1 MFFDNISQISEIASR
16 TGTSIFVLPNTLTI
30 TIKNAIILEPQE
42 KSVITID
49 QIRGVLAR
57 LNVKQSKDQYIII
70 RPADKMNEEAAN
82 AFLKNLEEPGS
93 HTHFILITDSPSK
106 LLPTI
111 LSRASIYFLREKNSS
126 DSEIIA
132 DPKIK
137 ELAKKLITASPADL
151 PSLAE
156 EITKKKQGV
165 REYTLL
171 VLSVAIEMLYKSYYI
186 TRKPAFLLKLPR
198 FFKTYE
204 NIEKNGH
211 IKLHLVADLC

>member
-1 MFFDNISQISEIASR
+1 MFFDDPSKILKIANHI
-16 TGTSIFVLPNTLTI
+16 GTSIFVLPNTI
-30 TIKNAIILEPQE
+30 NFTIKNAIILEPQE

-49 QIRGVLAR
+49 QIRSVLAR
-57 LNVKQSKDQYIII
+57 LNVKQTKDQFIII

-93 HTHFILITDSPSK
+93 LIHFILITDSPSK

-111 LSRASIYFLREKNSS
+111 LSRASIYFLREKKSADN
-126 DSEIIA
+126 EIIA

-137 ELAKKLITASPADL
+137 DLAKKLITAPPANL

-171 VLSVAIEMLYKSYYI
+171 ILGVAIEMLYKSYYI
-186 TRKPAFLLKLPR
+186 TKKSAFLSKIPKFLQV
-198 FFKTYE
+198 YE
-204 NIEKNGH
+204 NIERNGH

>member
-1 MFFDNISQISEIASR
+1 MFFDDPSQILKIASN
-16 TGTSIFVLPNTLTI
+16 TGTSIFVLKNTVDF

-57 LNVKQSKDQYIII
+57 LNVKQTKDQYIII

-82 AFLKNLEEPGS
+82 AFLKNLEEPGD
-93 HTHFILITDSPSK
+93 HIHFILITDSPSK

-111 LSRASIYFLREKNSS
+111 LSRASIYFLRETNSS
-126 DSEIIA
+126 DNEIIA

-137 ELAKKLITASPADL
+137 DLAKKLITASPADL
-151 PSLAE
+151 PALAE

-171 VLSVAIEMLYKSYYI
+171 VLGIAIEMLYKSYYI
-186 TRKPAFLLKLPR
+186 TKKSAFLLKLPR
-198 FFKTYE
+198 FLQIYE
-204 NIEKNGH
+204 SIEKNGH